1 MIYYEYFRDRLSQQ
15 IMWFQNDITYGS
27 HVHRGVEFI
36 LAADDGCT
44 VYCANKEYHLRQ
56 GDIVFV
62 HSWQQHSVEDKGNNI
77 CFFIPVRYL
86 DHYFTQTKGRAPK
99 DCYINAERAKDLYD
113 LIIQAKICE
122 GCKNET
128 LMHGYANLVLG
139 KLIEK
144 ICFVSQK
151 CERTSDFDLIGDVCS
166 YINDHFREEITL
178 EVLEKN
184 FFYNQ
189 QLISKVF
196 CDKLQCS
203 FKDYVNSIRLEHFV
217 KDYCHDES
225 IENQAFECGFKSRQ
239 TFYRAFKKKYG
250 VSPNHYFIS

>member
-15 IMWFQNDITYGS
+15 IMWFQNDITYGC

-44 VYCANKEYHLRQ
+44 VYCAHKEYHLRQ

-62 HSWQQHSVEDKGNNI
+62 HSWQEHSVEDKGNNI

-86 DHYFTQTKGRAPK
+86 DHYFTQTKGRAPEG
-99 DCYINAERAKDLYD
+99 CYINAERAKDLYE

-139 KLIEK
+139 KLIE
-144 ICFVSQK
+144 IIRFVPVK
-151 CERTSDFDLIGDVCS
+151 FERSSDFDLIGDICS
-166 YINDHFREEITL
+166 YINEHFREEITL
-178 EVLEKN
+178 EVLEKK

-189 QLISKVF
+189 HMISRVF
-196 CDKLQCS
+196 CEKLQCS
-203 FKDYVNSIRLEHFV
+203 LKEYVNNIRLEHFV
-217 KDYCHDES
+217 NDYRQDVSVES
-225 IENQAFECGFKSRQ
+225 QAFECGFNSRQ

-250 VSPNHYFIS
+250 VSPNRYFIS